1 MRSWIAVLIGAPV
14 LLGFVLLPVVRD
26 PRPPARPPLVVDDV
40 SQLNPIKVSA
50 IVEPT
55 SYAEVADAVAR
66 HTGPVSI
73 GGGRHSMGG
82 QIATENALFIDM
94 RRFDKVLEV
103 DPEARTVRVQAGATW
118 REVQDAIDPF
128 DLSVK
133 VMQSYANFTVGGSLS
148 VNAHGRYVGN
158 GPVITTVKSI
168 KVVMADGSSVEASPT
183 RNRDIFFGAIGG
195 YGGLGVIVEATI
207 DLTDNVRVKR
217 EAGEMSIGRYAR
229 FFRDGIQG
237 QSERV
242 LHEATVSLPDFAR
255 LREVTY
261 TRTTEPLS
269 VRARLRSSDGSY
281 RLNRLALWIQSEW
294 PLGSS
299 IGRYLFDQVSPVDA
313 PVSWRNYEASY
324 DVAELEPA
332 SRESSTYLMQEYYV
346 PTDRFDQFVSKM
358 REILRLRDVNVLNIS
373 ITHSLQDPGSLLAWA
388 QTDVVSFLIHYK
400 QDTTRAALAAEEVW
414 TRELVNAALNVN
426 GSYYLGYRLN
436 ATPEQFARAYPH
448 AAEFVALKRR
458 VDPTNKFRNRLIDRY
473 LQ

>member
-1 MRSWIAVLIGAPV
+1 MRSWIAILILVPAA
-14 LLGFVLLPVVRD
+14 LGLALLPVIRN

-55 SYAEVADAVAR
+55 SDADVADAVAR

-94 RRFDKVLEV
+94 RHFNKVLEV
-103 DPEARTVRVQAGATW
+103 DPEAGTVRVQAGATW

-128 DLSVK
+128 NLSVK

-168 KVVMADGSSVEASPT
+168 KVVMANGSSVEASPT
-183 RNRDIFFGAIGG
+183 NNRELFYGAIGG
-195 YGGLGVIVEATI
+195 YGGLGVIVEATLE
-207 DLTDNVRVKR
+207 LTDNVRVKR

-229 FFRDGIQG
+229 FFRDGIQS
-237 QSERV
+237 QADRV

-261 TRTTEPLS
+261 TRTNEPLS

-299 IGRYLFDQVSPVDA
+299 IGRYLLNRVSSPDA
-313 PVSWRNYEASY
+313 PVSLRNYEASY

-332 SRESSTYLMQEYYV
+332 SRESSTYLMQEYFV
-346 PTDRFDQFVSKM
+346 PTERFDQFVSKM
-358 REILRLRDVNVLNIS
+358 REILRLRNVNVLNVS
-373 ITHSLQDPGSLLAWA
+373 ITHSLKDPGSLLAWA
-388 QTDVVSFLIHYK
+388 QTDVVSFLIHYN
-400 QDTTRAALAAEEVW
+400 QDTTPEALAAEEVW

-436 ATPEQFARAYPH
+436 ATAEQFARAYPR
-448 AAEFVALKRR
+448 AAEFVALKHR